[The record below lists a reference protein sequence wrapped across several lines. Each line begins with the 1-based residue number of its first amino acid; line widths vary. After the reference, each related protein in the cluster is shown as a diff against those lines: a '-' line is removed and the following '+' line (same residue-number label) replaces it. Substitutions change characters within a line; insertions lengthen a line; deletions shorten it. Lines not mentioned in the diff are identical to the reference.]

1 MTRRKTSRRKTK
13 RKTTRRKTKRKTTR
27 RKTKR
32 RTSRRKSKRKT
43 TRRKSKRKTSRRK
56 SKKKVPFGG
65 YGIDFTN
72 CHDTLEE
79 VFGNKPVSPPQMTKL
94 IWKYIKRKRI
104 ASKP

>member
-1 MTRRKTSRRKTK
+1 MTR
-13 RKTTRRKTKRKTTR
+13 RKTTRRKPRRKTTR
-27 RKTKR
+27 RKPR
-32 RTSRRKSKRKT
+32 RKT
-43 TRRKSKRKTSRRK
+43 TRRKSK

-79 VFGNKPVSPPQMTKL
+79 VFGNKPVTPPLMTKL